1 MFKGMAWVRSGIA
14 ALLAGGLTHAFAAGP
29 DHVDITWMSIA
40 NIHYELGPLRIL
52 TDGYI
57 TRIPENQFHGGGG
70 GYAYTS
76 KPWKPDV
83 AAVTRV
89 LDAIGGPSQVNLLLT
104 GHSHWD
110 HSFDTATWSKLTG
123 APVIGSMTTCFETM
137 AENLPENRCTPVYGR
152 EKLELADGVTMY
164 VVRWNH
170 SGDPA
175 KNWEQHDP
183 IELDSIPR
191 PDPAT
196 GGLRAGVAED
206 FPNGGGNRGFLFT
219 VDGAQGRFG
228 WFYQNSASAVD
239 LHVPIVIDGVDYGAP
254 IENLKAAMQSAGLES
269 VDLWI
274 GTGGLPVAQL
284 VVPVIKPKAFI
295 PIHWDGLWQPFETG
309 MPWPYA
315 DAAQEAYLEK
325 SGVRLLKPGQYMD
338 KWRLGKSGITPVPN
352 SAVKRPLGFSDT
364 QAFPLQ

>member
-1 MFKGMAWVRSGIA
+1 MAAMVVLA
-14 ALLAGGLTHAFAAGP
+14 TTLLVLRADAAGP

-40 NIHYELGPLRIL
+40 NIHYQMGALGVL

-57 TRIPENQFHGGGG
+57 TRLPESEFHGGGG
-70 GYAYTS
+70 GYAYTR

-83 AAVTRV
+83 AAVARV
-89 LDAIGGPSQVNLLLT
+89 LDAIGGPGKINLLLT

-110 HSFDTATWSKLTG
+110 HSFDTATWSRLTG
-123 APVIGSMTTCFETM
+123 APVIGSQTTCYEVM
-137 AENLPENRCTPVYGR
+137 AENLPAERCRPVYGL
-152 EKLELADGVTMY
+152 EKIELAEGVTMR

-183 IELDSIPR
+183 VELADIPR
-191 PDPAT
+191 QDPAT

-219 VDGAQGRFG
+219 VDGPHGRYS

-239 LHVPIVIDGVDYGAP
+239 LHVPIVIDDVDYGAP
-254 IENLKAAMQSAGLES
+254 IENLKKAMNDAGLDS

-274 GTGGLPVAQL
+274 GTGGLPVAKL
-284 VVPVIKPKAFI
+284 VVPVIKPKAHI
-295 PIHWDGLWQPFETG
+295 PVHWDGLWQPFETG
-309 MPWPYA
+309 MPWTFA
-315 DAAQEAYLEK
+315 DAADEAYLAQ
-325 SGVRLLKPGQYMD
+325 SGVKLLKPGQYMD
-338 KWRLGKSGITPVPN
+338 KWRLDETGIRPVEN
-352 SAVKRPLGFSDT
+352 KAIKDALGLPAI
-364 QAFPLQ
+364 QPFPGN

>member
-1 MFKGMAWVRSGIA
+1 MRKFLIGAAVAAASISGVK
-14 ALLAGGLTHAFAAGP
+14 AAGP

-40 NIHYELGPLRIL
+40 NIHYQMGALGVL

-57 TRIPENQFHGGGG
+57 TRIPESEFHGGGG
-70 GYAYTS
+70 GYAYTR

-89 LDAIGGPSQVNLLLT
+89 LDAIGGADKINLLLT

-110 HSFDTATWSKLTG
+110 HSFDTATWSRLTG
-123 APVIGSMTTCFETM
+123 APIIGSRTTCFEVR
-137 AENLPENRCTPVYGR
+137 AENLPAERCTAVYGT
-152 EKLELADGVTMY
+152 EKIALAEGITLR

-183 IELDSIPR
+183 VELDHIPR
-191 PDPAT
+191 PDAAS

-219 VDGAQGRFG
+219 VDGPQGRYS

-239 LHVPIVIDGVDYGAP
+239 LDVPIVIDGVDYGAP
-254 IENLKAAMQSAGLES
+254 IENLKQAMRDAQLES

-274 GTGGLPVAQL
+274 GTGGAPVAKL
-284 VVPVIKPKAFI
+284 VVPVLQPKAFL
-295 PIHWDGLWQPFETG
+295 PIHWDGLWQGFEAG
-309 MPWPYA
+309 MPWPFSDPA
-315 DAAQEAYLEK
+315 DEDFLKAT
-325 SGVRLLKPGQYMD
+325 GVTLIRPAQYMD
-338 KWRLGKSGITPVPN
+338 KWRLQASGIYPLPN
-352 SAVKRPLGFSDT
+352 SEVKHALGFADV
-364 QAFPLQ
+364 QPF

>member
-1 MFKGMAWVRSGIA
+1 MRKKLTATIVALVTA
-14 ALLAGGLTHAFAAGP
+14 AFVPQGNAAGP

-40 NIHYELGPLRIL
+40 NIHYQMGSFGVL

-57 TRIPENQFHGGGG
+57 TRIPESEFHGGGG
-70 GYAYTS
+70 GYAYTN

-89 LDAIGGPSQVNLLLT
+89 LDAIGGPDRIKLLLT

-110 HSFDTATWSKLTG
+110 HSFDTATWSRLTG
-123 APVIGSMTTCFETM
+123 APIIGSQTTCFEVM
-137 AENLPENRCTPVYGR
+137 AENLPAERCRPIYGL
-152 EKLELADGVTMY
+152 EKINIAEGVTLR

-183 IELDSIPR
+183 VELEDIPR
-191 PDPAT
+191 QDPAT
-196 GGLRAGVAED
+196 GGLKAGVAED

-219 VDGAQGRFG
+219 VDGPQGRYS

-239 LHVPIVIDGVDYGAP
+239 LHVPIVIKGVDYGAP
-254 IENLKAAMQSAGLES
+254 IENLKKAMRDAGLES

-284 VVPVIKPKAFI
+284 VVPVIKPKAHI
-295 PIHWDGLWQPFETG
+295 PVHWDGLWQPFETG
-309 MPWPYA
+309 MPWPFS
-315 DAAQEAYLEK
+315 DAAVEDYLAK
-325 SGVRLLKPGQYMD
+325 SGVKLLKPGQYMD
-338 KWRLGKSGITPVPN
+338 KWRLDKTGI
-352 SAVKRPLGFSDT
+352 RPMQNNAIKDTLGFPGVQS
-364 QAFPLQ
+364 FPGR